1 MTAAPART
9 RPWSALLVL
18 CVANFLILLDT
29 TIVNTAL
36 PDIQRTLD
44 AGIDEA
50 LWVLNGFL
58 LAFASLLIVSGR
70 LGDLIGPRTVFVAGL
85 ELFTV
90 ASVLCGLSRS
100 AEELV
105 AARVLQGVGAAALLP
120 QALVLITAIFP
131 AERRGA
137 AFGIF
142 TAVAGIAS
150 VSGPTVGGLL
160 ITEFGWQSIFY
171 LNVPFGVL
179 GIVLAYRLVP
189 RLSRDTRTRG
199 RPGRRHRFDLV
210 GVLLATAG
218 LSGIAYGLVEGQR
231 HDWGRVLGPVTVPVV
246 LTGAAGLLVLFVL
259 WERRH
264 PEPLLPLELFGN
276 RNFTLVTLVTLIS
289 SFALFG
295 LLLVYVLETQAALGM
310 SPLASGLSAL
320 PWTVTLS
327 AVAPV
332 AGRLADRIGGRVLLI
347 AGLALLALGVA
358 CVAFLPTTTST
369 PATFALPLVLV
380 GAGIGLTVAPTTT
393 EAMRAVAPEQT
404 GAASGVLNT
413 ARQVGAVIGAAVV
426 GAVLQNRLTSSLHRE
441 AAERVAQLPPDA
453 RGPYL
458 TGFDAAAAHGLQ
470 LGNGQSGGVSV
481 PPGLAPGM
489 ADHFGRL
496 VHEAFGAA
504 FLSATRPTLTV
515 VAAVVL
521 VGCLLA
527 VLMTGRRPAAPTA
540 AGGPATSLA
549 VAAGHDIDTVRT

>member
-246 LTGAAGLLVLFVL
+246 LTGAAGLL
-259 WERRH
+259 
-264 PEPLLPLELFGN
+264 
-276 RNFTLVTLVTLIS
+276 
-289 SFALFG
+289 
-295 LLLVYVLETQAALGM
+295 YVLETQAALGM

-332 AGRLADRIGGRVLLI
+332 AGRLADRIGGRILLI

-369 PATFALPLVLV
+369 PATFALPLILV